1 MLFRENGGRALFGR
15 KKKTKS
21 QKLEYDKSLWK
32 PVLKCSICNGEQVGG
47 LRNITTGEFREVMF
61 VRGSEDLNLF
71 KNITGE
77 QTIEKIY

>member
-1 MLFRENGGRALFGR
+1 MFG
-15 KKKTKS
+15 KKKKKEF

-47 LRNITTGEFREVMF
+47 LKNISTGEFREVMF
-61 VRGSEDLNLF
+61 VGGQDDLNLF
-71 KNITGE
+71 KDMTGE

>member
-1 MLFRENGGRALFGR
+1 MFGR
-15 KKKTKS
+15 KKKAGPE
-21 QKLEYDKSLWK
+21 KLEYDKSLWK

-61 VRGSEDLNLF
+61 VRGEGDLEQF

>member
-1 MLFRENGGRALFGR
+1 MFG
-15 KKKTKS
+15 KKKKKEF

-47 LRNITTGEFREVMF
+47 LKNIATGEFREVMF
-61 VRGSEDLNLF
+61 VRGQDDLNLF
-71 KNITGE
+71 KDMTGE

>member
-1 MLFRENGGRALFGR
+1 MFGR
-15 KKKTKS
+15 KKKAGPE
-21 QKLEYDKSLWK
+21 KLEYDKSLWK

-61 VRGSEDLNLF
+61 VRGQGDLEQF